1 MAVDEVSRN
10 GPKSHLSLYR
20 HPEVSLEVVEET
32 LLILQENPFDFL
44 LELGDPVS
52 RWVFS
57 VPDLSRKIVRP
68 SATGKINFP
77 FPLVNIT
84 SFELSLLE

>member
-1 MAVDEVSRN
+1 M
-10 GPKSHLSLYR
+10 
-20 HPEVSLEVVEET
+20 ET

-57 VPDLSRKIVRP
+57 VSDLPINLIRP
-68 SATGKINFP
+68 SATGETIFHS
-77 FPLVNIT
+77 LGNIA
-84 SFELSLLE
+84 SFALSLFE